1 MNDTI
6 SIETNNFQIDFRHI
20 LLFVAL
26 VAMAC
31 LLGVYLSSKPVLENK
46 TLPIEDV
53 KVIAEEIYNSG
64 TIEALAKLQLD
75 AAVTKKMAAE
85 IEGILSK
92 TTDYQGYEVYFLTV
106 IEPGVYPILGYGNA
120 LLGTTYLNSNE
131 VWKVGMTKNG
141 LSGRYPSEV
150 YVNNKIL
157 DVKLTGKDLNYN
169 KIFSGNYIHA
179 LVLEKV
185 MIYTYPLWSGHPEL
199 IKPPGCKIFK

>member
-1 MNDTI
+1 MNNTI

-26 VAMAC
+26 VATAC
-31 LLGVYLSSKPVLENK
+31 LLGVYLTSKPVLETK

-75 AAVTKKMAAE
+75 AVVTKKMAAE

-92 TTDYQGYEVYFLTV
+92 TTDYQGCEVYFLQARIRGTF
-106 IEPGVYPILGYGNA
+106 PILSYGN
-120 LLGTTYLNSNE
+120 LISGKIDLKIGE
-131 VWKVGMTKNG
+131 VWKVGQTRNG
-141 LSGRYPSEV
+141 ETGRYPMDIYYAGNGVSITNRE
-150 YVNNKIL
+150 I
-157 DVKLTGKDLNYN
+157 
-169 KIFSGNYIHA
+169 IFKSIYIGNYIRC
-179 LVLEKV
+179 LILEKIL
-185 MIYTYPLWSGHPEL
+185 IYTYPLWSGNPNL